1 MAGLEALHAAAR
13 LPAAVLG
20 VALLF
25 GGFLAVASA
34 IFGRLPN
41 NASSALPGEREK
53 GFLRLR
59 VHAGGVE
66 AFMLGVDEVPRRW
79 QRNPEGWPRW
89 RALGAAARWRVIDR
103 FELRRP
109 AAEPPPG
116 SPP

>member
-41 NASSALPGEREK
+41 NASSALPCEREK

-89 RALGAAARWRVIDR
+89 RALGAAARWRVVDR